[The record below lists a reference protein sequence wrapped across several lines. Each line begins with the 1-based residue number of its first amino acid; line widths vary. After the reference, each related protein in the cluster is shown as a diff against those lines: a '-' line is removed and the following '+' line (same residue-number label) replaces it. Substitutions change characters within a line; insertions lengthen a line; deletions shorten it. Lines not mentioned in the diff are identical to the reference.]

1 MIADFAWL
9 VVVASACA
17 INMAGHI
24 LWFRSFPDGGMFRA
38 MLAGFLVGSIGFAL
52 LSAAFFDRSGWWHL
66 LNLAIYACFSYAY
79 FHWNNMGE
87 TGRRVRLMIELRA
100 APEGLTRAELLHR
113 YGNREI
119 IDRRLG
125 RMMGSGQIHLI
136 GTHFHLGNQSFLA
149 MARIVALF
157 KRLLDVE

>member
-9 VVVASACA
+9 LVVAGACA
-17 INMAGHI
+17 VNMAGHI
-24 LWFRSFPDGGMFRA
+24 LWFRTFPEGGMFRA
-38 MLAGFLVGSIGFAL
+38 MLSGFVAGSIGFGF
-52 LSAAFFDRSGWWHL
+52 LSSAFFDHSGWWHL

-87 TGRRVRLMIELRA
+87 TGRRVRLMIELRT
-100 APEGLTRAELLHR
+100 APEGLTRAELLAR
-113 YGNREI
+113 YGNHEI
-119 IDRRLG
+119 INRRLD
-125 RMMGSGQIHLI
+125 RMIGSHQIYQV
-136 GTHFHLGNQSFLA
+136 GTRFRLGNQSFLA